1 MIQTQ
6 RTNKKDLNAVIRSSI
21 VGDKALD
28 VDSANN
34 IVNIYNITSYISSM
48 DNALKSAISNTTYYK
63 TVLEEQLRITGSVSS
78 YVYDNV
84 MYCYVNPYEDQPGTD
99 SKVGMYRLHQYYST
113 NPGSSASEIS
123 EEEYNERILNGA
135 ESLYYT
141 TDAFQNKNK
150 YLRKHDGTWPNSSQV
165 TVVDENYDH
174 CLWIRFDTLKGRYER
189 VGTSRNYKCY
199 WYVDDFSLYSK
210 DPPQNDGTEPTEL
223 LTAEEAQAMIDA
235 GYLPIYYCTSAKS
248 TYITVSGE
256 RYYPTTW
263 DAYVGHKA
271 EIYAGQ
277 VNTEN

>member
-34 IVNIYNITSYISSM
+34 IVNIYNMTSYISSM

-84 MYCYVNPYEDQPGTD
+84 MYCYVNPYVDQPSSS

-135 ESLYYT
+135 EDLYYA
-141 TDAFQNKNK
+141 TDAFQSKNQ
-150 YLRKHDGTWPNSSQV
+150 YLRKHDGSWPDSDQV
-165 TVVDENYDH
+165 EVVDENYDH
-174 CLWIRFDTLKGRYER
+174 CLWIRFDTLRGRYER
-189 VGTSRNYKCY
+189 VGTTRNYDCY
-199 WYVDDFSLYSK
+199 WYVDDFSLYSE
-210 DPPQNDGTEPTEL
+210 DPPQSDGTEPKKL
-223 LTAEEAQAMIDA
+223 LTQQEAESMIDA
-235 GYLPIYYCTSAKS
+235 GYLPIYYCISQKS
-248 TYITVSGE
+248 TYITIQGT
-256 RYYPTTW
+256 RYYQTTW
-263 DAYVGHKA
+263 EPYIGHKR

-277 VNTEN
+277 VNVEN